1 MKRKILIIGGTG
13 TISSAV
19 THLLCARDEWEVTL
33 LNRGKQHDFS
43 REVNTLVGDIHS
55 AETDKLLS
63 GMM

>member
-33 LNRGKQHDFS
+33 LNRGKQHEFS
-43 REVNTLVGDIHS
+43 RVQR
-55 AETDKLLS
+55 
-63 GMM
+63 

>member
-19 THLLCARDEWEVTL
+19 THLLCARGEWEVTL

-43 REVNTLVGDIHS
+43 REVNTLVGDIHC
-55 AETDKLLS
+55 A
-63 GMM
+63 